1 MALFPE
7 LSVCL
12 LPTSHF
18 VTQAEW
24 LAENAVANGGLA
36 DDAPK
41 GTTGLLDSTEGAST
55 TQYVAPQST
64 AGVGVAGS
72 SVADVQ
78 LAGGRVAPGFPRTR
92 EAGPTYIVEHLEQ
105 VDADGKRMSPW
116 CKCEY
121 MHMYDRVGREKL
133 LFTNMDKESSDWLT
147 SNKGP
152 RDGADLRID
161 ARTVAQM
168 VESGEIDKSRVCL
181 LDMRGEKALCPED
194 ADSFD
199 YVLLGGLL
207 GDDPPQGDIT
217 GLLRVEGFTM
227 RHLNERQVIGF
238 MTPAALSC

>member
-1 MALFPE
+1 M
-7 LSVCL
+7 
-12 LPTSHF
+12 
-18 VTQAEW
+18 
-24 LAENAVANGGLA
+24 
-36 DDAPK
+36 
-41 GTTGLLDSTEGAST
+41 
-55 TQYVAPQST
+55 APQST

-72 SVADVQ
+72 SVANVQ

-147 SNKGP
+147 SNEGP

-161 ARTVAQM
+161 TRTVAQM

-194 ADSFD
+194 ADSLCAPLALSPLPLIFSSEKSEKSL
-199 YVLLGGLL
+199 YGTATMCFLAGCLATTRHKETLLGY
-207 GDDPPQGDIT
+207 
-217 GLLRVEGFTM
+217 
-227 RHLNERQVIGF
+227 
-238 MTPAALSC
+238 